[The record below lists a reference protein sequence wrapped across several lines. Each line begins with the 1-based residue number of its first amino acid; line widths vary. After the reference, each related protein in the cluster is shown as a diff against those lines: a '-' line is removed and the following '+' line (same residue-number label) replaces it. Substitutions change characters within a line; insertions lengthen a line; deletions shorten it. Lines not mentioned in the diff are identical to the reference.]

1 MNSSSHQEFPHL
13 ADLVGVGPAPT
24 AHDRRTALRTALREA
39 TAGAGPLLLP
49 GVTDALGARLV
60 EAAGFAAAYAT
71 GAGLA
76 NAQYGL
82 PDLGLVSLGEVAD
95 HVGRITEATRLP
107 VVVDADTGYGG
118 PLAAMRTMR
127 LLERAGAAGIQ
138 LEDQEMPKRCGHFDS
153 HTLIPLGHMQAK
165 IAAVLDA
172 REDDATVLV
181 ARTDARSAEGI
192 DRAVERARAYVEA
205 GADVIFVE
213 APRTVAELTLVGREL
228 AGTPLVVNVV
238 EGGKTPHLSAQEY
251 ADLGFTVVL
260 HANYL
265 MRSMM
270 SAGRAALAHLA
281 ASGETVTR
289 AEQMATWSERQSLFH
304 LPAFTAAEA
313 YFDQPLDELRSER

>member
-1 MNSSSHQEFPHL
+1 MERLDRGLRVSNAPFAHL

-24 AHDRRTALRTALREA
+24 AHERRLALRAAL
-39 TAGAGPLLLP
+39 AGPGPLLLP

-60 EAAGFAAAYAT
+60 EATGFAAAYAT

-82 PDLGLVSLGEVAD
+82 PDLGLVSLGEVVE
-95 HVGRITEATRLP
+95 HLSRITEATRLP

-153 HTLIPLGHMQAK
+153 HTLIPLTHMQTK

-192 DRAVERARAYVEA
+192 ERAVERAHAYVEA

-213 APRTVAELTLVGREL
+213 APRTVDELGLVGREL
-228 AGTPLVVNVV
+228 AGTPLLVNVV
-238 EGGKTPHLSAQEY
+238 EGGKTPHLTTKEY
-251 ADLGFTVVL
+251 ADLGFRVVL
-260 HANYL
+260 HANYR
-265 MRSMM
+265 MRSVMA
-270 SAGRAALAHLA
+270 AGREALEHLA
-281 ASGETVTR
+281 ETGETVTR
-289 AEQMATWSERQSLFH
+289 TDRMATWSERQSLFH
-304 LPAFTAAEA
+304 LPEFTAAEEH
-313 YFDQPLDELRSER
+313 FDRPWSGQ